1 MNRFRSLIGLLV
13 VALFAIT
20 ACKTD
25 PQDQGSNVDFKRT
38 ENEVLVRLRAEP
50 GTLNPLTMTNNYATQ
65 VTSQI
70 FLPLITID
78 PQTYEYSPVLAKA
91 RPTTEQITEGALAGG
106 MAYTF
111 ELHEEAVWDNGTP
124 VTAEDYIFTLKAVL
138 NPLVNAQRL
147 RPYLAF
153 IKDVQ
158 VDPENPKKFTVYTNQ
173 KYMLNEEAISNSFGL
188 MPAYVYDPD
197 GLMSEVPLADLV
209 DQEKAQQLAQDN
221 ENLQQFAEAFNSEQ
235 FAREKGYVVGC
246 GPYQLESW
254 ETGQRIVV
262 TKKENWW
269 GDQLAEEYRALR
281 AYPERLIYQPI
292 ADVSA
297 VALIKS
303 EEIDAVGSIPP
314 ADFLDMREATYTQER
329 YEFFSPLLLQYL
341 ALYMN
346 NSNPKLS
353 DRRVR
358 RAIAHAINVEEIIE
372 TVYDGLAQ
380 RAVVPVFPEAEY
392 YNDDLKPIP
401 FNIEQART
409 LLEDAGWTDSN
420 GNGTVDKEVGGE
432 VVELE
437 LDCFIAPG
445 SETGQ
450 SLMLLVQ
457 GSLQQA
463 GIKFNIVQRDFRTY
477 MGEVRAGDY
486 EMASGGRTISPTLWE
501 PAQDW
506 SSEAIAGG
514 SNYANIQN
522 EEIDALIKEIQVTL
536 NESKRN
542 ELYKELQRVIYE
554 EQPYV
559 FLFHPLGKIVI
570 HKRFDAEATSISP
583 GYFPHLFELEENLQ

>member
-13 VALFAIT
+13 VVLLTVT

-25 PQDQGSNVDFKRT
+25 PQEQGSDVEFQRT
-38 ENEVLVRLRAEP
+38 ENEALIRLRAEP
-50 GTLNPLTMTNNYATQ
+50 GTLNPLTMTDNYATQ
-65 VTSQI
+65 VASQI
-70 FLPLITID
+70 FLPLITVD
-78 PQTYEYSPVLAKA
+78 PQTYAYLPVLAKA
-91 RPTTEQITEGALAGG
+91 RPTVEEITEGPLAGG

-124 VTAEDYIFTLKAVL
+124 VTGNDYIFSLKAVL

-147 RPYLAF
+147 RPYLAY

-188 MPAYVYDPD
+188 LPAYVYDPD
-197 GLMSEVPLADLV
+197 GLMSDIPLADLV

-221 ENLQQFAEAFNSEQ
+221 DNLQQFAEAFQSEQ
-235 FAREKGYVVGC
+235 FSREKGYVVGC
-246 GPYQLESW
+246 GPYQFESW
-254 ETGQRIVV
+254 ETGQRIVL

-269 GDQLAEEYRALR
+269 GDQLADEYPALQ
-281 AYPERLIYQPI
+281 AYPERLTYQPV

-303 EEIDAVGSIPP
+303 EEIDAVGNIPP
-314 ADFLDMREATYTQER
+314 ADYLEMQDATFTQDR
-329 YEFFSPLLLQYL
+329 YDFFSPTLLQYL

-353 DRRVR
+353 DKRVR
-358 RAIAHAINVEEIIE
+358 RAIAHAINVDEIIE

-380 RAVVPVFPEAEY
+380 RAVVPVFPEADY
-392 YNDDLKPIP
+392 YNDDLKPIT
-401 FNIEQART
+401 FSIEQART

-420 GNGTVDKEVGGE
+420 GNGTVDKEIGGE

-437 LDCFIAPG
+437 LDCFTAPG
-445 SETGQ
+445 SDTGQ

-457 GSLQQA
+457 GSLQQV

-486 EMASGGRTISPTLWE
+486 EMATGGRTISPTLWE

-514 SNYANIQN
+514 DNHAKIQN
-522 EEIDALIKEIQVTL
+522 EEIDRLIGEIQITL
-536 NESKRN
+536 DESKRN
-542 ELYKELQRVIYE
+542 ELYKELQRIIYE

-559 FLFHPLGKIVI
+559 FLFHPLGKIAV
-570 HKRFDAEATSISP
+570 HKRFNAEATSISP
-583 GYFPHLFELEENLQ
+583 GFFPQWFKLDEALQ